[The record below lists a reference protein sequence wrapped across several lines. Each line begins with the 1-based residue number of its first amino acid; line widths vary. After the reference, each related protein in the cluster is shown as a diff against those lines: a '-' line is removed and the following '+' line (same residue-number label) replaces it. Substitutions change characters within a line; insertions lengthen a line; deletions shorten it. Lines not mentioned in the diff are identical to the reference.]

1 MFLKNVLLVLCA
13 TQILFFSTL
22 LQAEEQL
29 LTTSGPIVVATING
43 TINPATDDYLKSSL
57 QQAIGSKASLYVLE
71 LNTPGGVLTSMQTM
85 VESLLQSSIPTVVY
99 VTPGGGGAISA
110 GVFVTMAGH
119 FAVMTPGTTIGA
131 AHPVSGG
138 GQDVE
143 GDMRAKIENFSATL
157 AKAIAE
163 QRQRNVEWAEKAVR
177 ESVAIT
183 DSEAVKEHVVDF
195 TAKDFAELLEKLEG
209 RKVILPSGEMTLT
222 GLSTLVVQRVPMT
235 FRQQVVNFLSDPNI
249 ALLLG
254 MAAMLGLGIEF
265 YHPGGVIP
273 GVIGAV
279 CLILSLTAGQ
289 VIPINQGGALLLILG
304 AVFMI
309 VEVAVPSFGIWGIA
323 GTVCLALGAIYFV
336 DNTFIW
342 SAEGFEV
349 NTPLITSGAI
359 ISGIIFIFFGSYII
373 SVRRRKVTTGLEG
386 LMGQLAE
393 ARAAFICEEFDRGYS
408 GKVNLRGEIWSA
420 RCLDPVVQ
428 SELVRV
434 TGMEAGNRLLVERV
448 AGKSDGN

>member
-1 MFLKNVLLVLCA
+1 MLRKYLLLLFLAIQVLC
-13 TQILFFSTL
+13 FSAL
-22 LQAEEQL
+22 AGAQEAPLV
-29 LTTSGPIVVATING
+29 TSGPIVVATING
-43 TINPATDDYLKSSL
+43 TINPAADDYLKSSL
-57 QQAIGSKASLYVLE
+57 QQAVNSNASLYVLE

-85 VESLLQSSIPTVVY
+85 VESLLQSPIPTVVY
-99 VTPGGGGAISA
+99 VTPSGGGAISA
-110 GVFVTMAGH
+110 GVFVTMAAH
-119 FAVMTPGTTIGA
+119 VAVMTPGTTIGA

-143 GDMRAKIENFSATL
+143 GDMRAKVENFSATL

-183 DSEAVKEHVVDF
+183 DSEAVKEKVVDF
-195 TAKDFAELLEKLEG
+195 TAKDFAELLGKLEG
-209 RKVILPSGEMTLT
+209 RKVTVPSGEITLT
-222 GLSTLVVQRVPMT
+222 GLSALAVQRVQMT
-235 FRQQVVNFLSDPNI
+235 FRQQVVDFLSDPNI
-249 ALLLG
+249 AILLG

-273 GVIGAV
+273 GVVGAV

-289 VIPINQGGALLLILG
+289 VIPINQGGALLLTLG

-323 GTVCLALGAIYFV
+323 GAVCLTLGAVYFV

-349 NTPLITSGAI
+349 NTPLVTSGAI
-359 ISGIIFIFFGSYII
+359 FSGIIFVFLGTYIL
-373 SVRRRKVTTGLEG
+373 SVRRRQVTTGLEG
-386 LMGQLAE
+386 LMGQVAE
-393 ARAAFICEEFDRGYS
+393 ARTAFICEEFEKGYT
-408 GKVNLRGEIWSA
+408 GKVNIRGEIWWA

-428 SELVRV
+428 SEQVRV
-434 TGMEAGNRLLVERV
+434 TGIETGSRLVVERV
-448 AGKSDGN
+448 GNT